1 MEREKESASKVK
13 NAFTFLAFH
22 TQFTNCILTQNLS
35 KLSKYIFILTFS
47 RFISHPQTG
56 DILIN
61 YQEEAKT
68 EELPREPL
76 GLGEGGEGD
85 VWGACWEQ
93 AS

>member
-1 MEREKESASKVK
+1 MLSLSLP
-13 NAFTFLAFH
+13 FTH
-22 TQFTNCILTQNLS
+22 S
-35 KLSKYIFILTFS
+35 SDSRGKLSKYIFILTFS
-47 RFISHPQTG
+47 RFISHPQTS